1 MEEVAVCVGHKVL
14 LEDNVNIMLI
24 VVNPGP
30 AAYASPYPL
39 IKKYIFYIA
48 FY

>member
-1 MEEVAVCVGHKVL
+1 MEEVAVRVGHKVL
-14 LEDNVNIMLI
+14 LEDNINIMRI
-24 VVNPGP
+24 VVDPEP